1 MHMNLS
7 LRSAPPIPALAR
19 FAALAVAFG
28 LTAFAEPVI
37 TRGPYLQLAT
47 PKSVII
53 KWRTSEPTDSRV
65 IFGKAPDRLN
75 RSAEKLVSTTE
86 HQVKL
91 TDLVPNRQYYY
102 GVGTTTA
109 TLAAGQD
116 LTFTTAPRFSVAD
129 PIRIWVLGDSG
140 TGGAGAAAVRDAY
153 AAFSG
158 TQYTDAI
165 LMLGDNAYDN
175 GTDAEFQRTLFD
187 MYPGFLRQS
196 PLWPALG
203 NHDTAGST
211 EPSPELPYFKIF
223 KLPTAGHG
231 RGKPSRTE
239 KYYSFDLAN
248 IHFVCLDSQSS
259 SRAPGAPMISWL
271 RKDLARTTQDWIV
284 AYWHH
289 PPYSKGGNDS
299 DAVQQSIEMREQ
311 INPVLEAA
319 GVDLVLAG
327 HSHNYERSFLIDG
340 HYGASSTFTP
350 AMKLD
355 PGDGRQTGGGAYRKS
370 AGRVPN
376 SGAVYV
382 VCGSSAQL
390 GSWSGGSTALVNPNP
405 HPAMFASLRALGSM
419 VIDVDGLNMDV
430 KFLRET
436 GAIDDQFTIVKT
448 LPSAAGPDA
457 P

>member
-1 MHMNLS
+1 MHMNGS
-7 LRSAPPIPALAR
+7 LRFAPPLPALAR
-19 FAALAVAFG
+19 FGALAVALGF
-28 LTAFAEPVI
+28 TASAEPVI

-53 KWRTSEPTDSRV
+53 KWRTSEPTGSRV
-65 IFGKAPDRLN
+65 IYGKAPDRLN
-75 RSAEKLVSTTE
+75 RSAEKPAATTE

-91 TDLVPNRQYYY
+91 TDLVANRQYFY
-102 GVGTTTA
+102 GIGTTTA
-109 TLAAGQD
+109 TLAAGEHF
-116 LTFTTAPRFSVAD
+116 TFITAPRFSVSD
-129 PIRIWVLGDSG
+129 SIRIWVLGDSG
-140 TGGAGAAAVRDAY
+140 TGGAGAVAVRDAY
-153 AAFSG
+153 AAFTG
-158 TQYTDAI
+158 AQYTDAI

-175 GTDAEFQRTLFD
+175 GTDAEFQRGLFD
-187 MYPGFLRQS
+187 IYPGFLRQS

-211 EPSPELPYFKIF
+211 DPSLELPYFKIF

-259 SRAPGAPMISWL
+259 SRSPGAPMLTWL

-289 PPYSKGGNDS
+289 PPYSKGANDS
-299 DAVQQSIEMREQ
+299 DAVRQSIETRER

-340 HYGASSTFTP
+340 HYGASSTFDP
-350 AMKLD
+350 GMKLD
-355 PGDGRQTGGGAYRKS
+355 PGDGRETGNGAYRKS

-376 SGAVYV
+376 GGAVYV

-390 GSWSGGSTALVNPNP
+390 GSWSGGSTASINPNP
-405 HPAMFASLRALGSM
+405 HPAMFASLRELGSM
-419 VIDVDGLNMDV
+419 VIDVNGPRMDV

-436 GAIDDQFTIVKT
+436 GVIDDQFTIVKT
-448 LPSAAGPDA
+448 PGTPGPRA
-457 P
+457 R